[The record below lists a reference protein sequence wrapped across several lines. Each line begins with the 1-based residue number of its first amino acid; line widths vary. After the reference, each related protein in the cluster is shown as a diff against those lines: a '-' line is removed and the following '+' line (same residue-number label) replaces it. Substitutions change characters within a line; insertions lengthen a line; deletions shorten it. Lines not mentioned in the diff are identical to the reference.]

1 MEDESALRM
10 AAIAAV
16 LSILNEQSDDPS
28 QVGRMTSKAWS
39 NDHRR
44 LNMGKSSLMNMRASR
59 SPWK

>member
-1 MEDESALRM
+1 MADEDVLRM

-28 QVGRMTSKAWS
+28 QVGRMTRMAWS
-39 NDHRR
+39 EDHRR
-44 LNMGKSSLMNMRASR
+44 INMGKSSLMNMRASR

>member
-1 MEDESALRM
+1 MADENILRM

-16 LSILNEQSDDPS
+16 LSMLDEQSDDPS
-28 QVGRMTSKAWS
+28 QVGRITSMAWS

-44 LNMGKSSLMNMRASR
+44 MNMGQSSLMSMRAGR